1 MDTVI
6 STFLGKYN
14 YWIYIALMML
24 GLWAIIAKNNMIKK
38 IIGLNIFQTGIILF
52 YISISAKKNA
62 TIPILMHHGGHGGG
76 HEAIHAVNYV
86 NPLPQVLM
94 LTAIVVS
101 VATLGVALALSI
113 RLYQQ
118 YKSLEEDE
126 ILTQLREE
134 Q

>member
-1 MDTVI
+1 MDAI
-6 STFLGKYN
+6 LSTLLGKYN

-24 GLWAIIAKNNMIKK
+24 GLWAIIAKNNLIKK

-52 YISISAKKNA
+52 YISISAKKDA
-62 TIPILMHHGGHGGG
+62 TIPILMHHGGHGG

-113 RLYQQ
+113 RLYQR